1 MGDNGKHTIVPYRTH
16 ILVLMTLVVLTVL
29 SVAITAID
37 LGPLTVTAALVFAT
51 VKGII
56 VLIYFM
62 HLKFDNIIYTIMLAF
77 VMFSIISIIVITFLD
92 YLFR

>member
-1 MGDNGKHTIVPYRTH
+1 MENNGKHTIVPYKTH
-16 ILVLMTLVVLTVL
+16 ILVLLTLVVLTTL
-29 SVAITAID
+29 SVSITAIE

-51 VKGII
+51 LKAII

-62 HLKFDNIIYTIMLAF
+62 HLKFDNAIYTIMLAF